1 MMWPLFFVA
10 GLVLIGGVLGAGGAT
25 FAALRPYLIANPARQ
40 LQMANLIYSRFRSA
54 GFPVNLALAAVVN
67 AYFES
72 RLDPSVVAGRQ
83 PWGSSAGEAFAG
95 GAHENS
101 VGLFQLNAAPG
112 AAGEGMS
119 VRDRQN
125 PSKNIARI
133 IQIVKGPAGN
143 QIRSHLNS
151 SVGTLTYMFT
161 TDIERPA
168 DRARKGAERQN
179 FAEALFETGRSGGRT
194 F

>member
-1 MMWPLFFVA
+1 MWPLFFVA

-25 FAALRPYLIANPARQ
+25 FAALRPYLTANPARQ
-40 LQMANLIYSRFRSA
+40 MQMANLIYSRFRSA

-67 AYFES
+67 AWFES
-72 RLDPSVVAGRQ
+72 RLDPSVVAGRT
-83 PWGSSAGEAFAG
+83 PWTASAGEPFAG
-95 GAHENS
+95 GAGENS

-112 AAGEGMS
+112 AAGAGMS
-119 VRDRQN
+119 VKDRQN

-133 IQIVKGPAGN
+133 IAVVKGPAGN
-143 QIRSHLNS
+143 AIRANLDG

-168 DRARKGAERQN
+168 DRAKKGVQRQA
-179 FAEALFETGRSGGRT
+179 FAEALFSTGRSAGRT